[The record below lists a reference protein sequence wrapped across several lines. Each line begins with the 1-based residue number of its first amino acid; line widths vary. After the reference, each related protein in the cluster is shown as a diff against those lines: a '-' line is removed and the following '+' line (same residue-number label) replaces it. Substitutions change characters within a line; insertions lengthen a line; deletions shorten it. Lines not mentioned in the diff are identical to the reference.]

1 MNFRYKLM
9 QFFSGR
15 YGIDQLFWVLFAV
28 SMIFAFINLFL
39 GSIILQILV
48 YLFEI
53 IAIVRALSRNH
64 MARRNENQKILGIL
78 NFFKRKSANF
88 KQKHNDK
95 EHIYRT
101 CPACKATL
109 RLPRKKGKHSVKC
122 PKCSFNFKVRVF

>member
-28 SMIFAFINLFL
+28 SMILAFINLFL

-53 IAIVRALSRNH
+53 IAIIRAFSRNH
-64 MARRNENQKILGIL
+64 TVRSSENQKFLA
-78 NFFKRKSANF
+78 FFNKF
-88 KQKHNDK
+88 KVHAEKAKQHRLDK
-95 EHIYRT
+95 THIYRK

-109 RLPRKKGKHSVKC
+109 RLPRKKGKHTVNC
-122 PKCSFNFKVRVF
+122 PKCHHVFKTRVF